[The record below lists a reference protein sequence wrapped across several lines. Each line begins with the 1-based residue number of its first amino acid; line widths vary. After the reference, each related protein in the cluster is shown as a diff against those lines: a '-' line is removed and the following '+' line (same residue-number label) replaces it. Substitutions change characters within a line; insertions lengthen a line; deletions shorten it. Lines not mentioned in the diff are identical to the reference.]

1 MDDDT
6 EHMQLPDGNMP
17 QVGKRSP
24 GPADVSINDGINL
37 AEQLA
42 EEANVATALRA
53 LGDQPF
59 GVHTMLSLLL
69 ELTERSVESSD
80 AMTKMF
86 EELTVQLRL
95 NQSINGGNRRDSI
108 LSTVPTNS
116 SDAGEPFPEKRRIDS
131 ITEGYPLLDY
141 LKMITILQR
150 YSSELE
156 DGKAHITLGF
166 SQKAWGQIASSI
178 TSSAA
183 AKQLRREKSVL
194 ELENYF

>member
-116 SDAGEPFPEKRRIDS
+116 SDAREPFPEKRRIDS

>member
-1 MDDDT
+1 MDDDK

-116 SDAGEPFPEKRRIDS
+116 SDAREPFPEKRRIDS